1 MTQMTGMMERER
13 AEAPLL
19 PRSERP
25 TVPTGRQMLFCVGAQ
40 KAGTTWLAENLSAHP
55 ECHFYPFDKEM
66 HYFDVAYGKPS
77 GMRGWKAKSIRKL
90 LHSIETQDDAT
101 FARRVRRIQGE
112 LNLMKIYRAGHLGPR
127 AWMYELSRNAGKARY
142 LCDFTPDY
150 SYSPPGA
157 YKEMTEYVS
166 PEGRRPK
173 FIFILRDPVDRYWS
187 FLRMMIRHRDI
198 PQDRADKKLSEWMY
212 HDLTQTDLSRRNH
225 CDYRYTVGQLET
237 HVPPE
242 DVLFLFYETM
252 FEQSVFDRVC
262 SFLEIAP
269 HTAQPDRRV
278 HEGLSY
284 PFPHKKWEKLRTA
297 LDDIYQFTFDRFGDR
312 VPDHWRRTAYR

>member
-1 MTQMTGMMERER
+1 
-13 AEAPLL
+13 
-19 PRSERP
+19 
-25 TVPTGRQMLFCVGAQ
+25 VPEGRQMLFCVGAQ
-40 KAGTTWLAENLSAHP
+40 KAGTTWLARNLASHP

-66 HYFDVAYGKPS
+66 HYFDVAYGARD
-77 GMRGWKAKSIRKL
+77 GMRGWRARSIRRL
-90 LHSIETQDDAT
+90 LDDIEVQDDAT
-101 FARRVRRIQGE
+101 YARRVRRIQGE
-112 LNLMKIYRAGHLGPR
+112 LNLMKIYRDGSLGAK
-127 AWMYELSRNAGKARY
+127 AWMFQLSRDAGAARY

-157 YKEMTEYVS
+157 YREMAEYVS

-187 FLRMMIRHRDI
+187 FLRMMIRHRDV
-198 PQDRADKKLSEWMY
+198 PEDQAERHLMEWMH
-212 HDLTQTDLSRRNH
+212 HDLTQLDLARRHH

-242 DVLFLFYETM
+242 DVLYLFYETM
-252 FEQSVFDRVC
+252 FEQSVFDGIC
-262 SFLEIAP
+262 AFLDIAP
-269 HTAQPDRRV
+269 HAAEPDRRV
-278 HEGLSY
+278 HEGLHM
-284 PFPHKKWEKLRTA
+284 PFPEDKWGPLRAA